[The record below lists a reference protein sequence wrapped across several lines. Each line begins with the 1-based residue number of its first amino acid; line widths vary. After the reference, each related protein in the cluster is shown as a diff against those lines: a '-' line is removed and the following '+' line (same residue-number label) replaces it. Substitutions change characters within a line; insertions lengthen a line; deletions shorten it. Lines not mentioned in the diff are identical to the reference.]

1 MEREQAR
8 NGGGAA
14 VSSTALPKL
23 LDLGRFAPACEN
35 SFAIAAAPAEET
47 RVTAEIEGAR
57 LAPSILPAGS
67 GGFVLTLPEMR
78 EGTVVYGALGL
89 RSAHEERRIYV
100 AGEAQAGEPQRR
112 EKSPLPPLPQLLRG
126 ERLTLSGSET
136 LEFFYEDAG
145 RAADIDIDAY
155 VFRLHEGARVRG
167 DGDLVFFGNE
177 TADDGSI
184 RVEKSAGKIGASV
197 EVAKLAASVERV
209 AVCLSVYEDGA
220 GKDFSHVRDPRV
232 ILFEDGAPKYAFP
245 LDALRCE
252 KTVNVCEVYRYQGRW
267 KLRLVGAGFAAGL
280 ARLCEAYGLSVE

>member
-1 MEREQAR
+1 MEREQSR
-8 NGGGAA
+8 NGGGAGISPA
-14 VSSTALPKL
+14 ALPKL
-23 LDLGRFAPACEN
+23 LDLGRFAPEVEN
-35 SFAIAAAPAEET
+35 SFAIAAALAEET

-57 LAPSILPAGS
+57 LAPALLPADS

-78 EGTVVYGALGL
+78 EGTVVYGALVL

-112 EKSPLPPLPQLLRG
+112 EKSPLPQLLRG
-126 ERLTLSGSET
+126 ERLTLSGGET

-145 RAADIDIDAY
+145 RAAGVDIDAY

-184 RVEKSAGKIGASV
+184 RVEKSAGKIGARV

-220 GKDFSHVRDPRV
+220 GRDFSHVRDPRV
-232 ILFEDGAPKYAFP
+232 ILWEDGAPKYAFP

-280 ARLCEAYGLSVE
+280 ARLCETYGLSVE